1 MLYRLE
7 RYNDYT
13 NATGTRF
20 FFGGGNGQSKNS
32 ERLARPL
39 DVLFARF
46 EFHSNHR
53 LAIKVKV
60 QPTACLT
67 LIA

>member
-1 MLYRLE
+1 MLPARDL
-7 RYNDYT
+7 
-13 NATGTRF
+13 
-20 FFGGGNGQSKNS
+20 GGNGQSKNS